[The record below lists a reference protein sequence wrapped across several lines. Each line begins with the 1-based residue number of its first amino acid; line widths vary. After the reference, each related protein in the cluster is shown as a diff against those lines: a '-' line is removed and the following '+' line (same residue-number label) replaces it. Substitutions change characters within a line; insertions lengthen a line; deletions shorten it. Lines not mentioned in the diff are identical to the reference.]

1 MTLELIITLTV
12 LFYIQMAVSSFLVQ
26 QSEIRM
32 LKLLQLSKT
41 ARGRSL
47 LAVEK
52 ADSEKNILLRSLL
65 WPVAL
70 FKRNDKKAKK

>member
-1 MTLELIITLTV
+1 MTFELIATLAA
-12 LFYIQMAVSSFLVQ
+12 LFYVQMVVSSFLVQ
-26 QSEIRM
+26 RSEIRI

-52 ADSEKNILLRSLL
+52 ADSEKNVLLRSLL

>member
-1 MTLELIITLTV
+1 MTFELIATLAT
-12 LFYIQMAVSSFLVQ
+12 LFYIQMVVSSFLVQ
-26 QSEIRM
+26 RSEIRM

-47 LAVEK
+47 LVVEK
-52 ADSEKNILLRSLL
+52 ADSEKNILFRSLL

-70 FKRNDKKAKK
+70 FRRNDKKAKK